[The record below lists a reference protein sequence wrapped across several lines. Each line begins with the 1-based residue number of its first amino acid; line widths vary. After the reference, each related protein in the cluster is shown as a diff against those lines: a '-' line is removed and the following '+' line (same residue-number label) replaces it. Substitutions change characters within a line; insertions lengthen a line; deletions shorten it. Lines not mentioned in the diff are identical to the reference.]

1 MVGLAGYLNQP
12 HDQDQLER
20 SAPLQPQLRAID
32 AYNAQEALVAW
43 LRGFGVTTI
52 HTGHGPGALVSG
64 QTMVAKTR
72 GATVEE
78 AVVLP
83 LAMIAA
89 NLGPAALAEKEKSP
103 GTRAKQMAMLRSAL
117 IRADEYR
124 QKLAAA
130 KEGERPSRDL
140 ELEALAS
147 VLDRKTP
154 LLVTVNRSQDIVS
167 ALRLAAEFAIRI
179 VLDGAAE
186 SYLLV
191 DEIRRAGVP
200 VILHPTM
207 ARSFDERENL
217 SFETAARLKAAG
229 IPFALQSGYEGYV
242 PKTRVVLF
250 EAGLAAA
257 NGLAFNDALAAI
269 TIEAARILG
278 VDGRVGSLAEGKD
291 GDVALFDGDP
301 FEYTTHVTGVVI
313 EGDAGERQAQM
324 ITAPGRPRPASP
336 PLPPARPAAET
347 TAVKLSVVVPVY
359 NERYLVRDLLAR
371 VLAVEDPCLAEL
383 EVVVVDDG
391 STDGTREILR
401 QLAAGEPRLRYFEH
415 AHNQG
420 KGAAV
425 RTGIAAAT
433 GDLTL
438 FQDADLEYDPR
449 DYPRLVRPFLEDGA
463 DVVYGSR
470 FLAADRRRVLHYRHA
485 RINRF
490 LTGMSNFFTDL
501 DLTDMET
508 CYKVFRTELL
518 KSIPLRSNDFALE
531 PEITAKIAKR
541 GFRIFEVPISYL
553 GRTYLEGK
561 KIGWRDGLK
570 AIAHDDPLLAGR
582 RRLRPR
588 RIRLAHPHQPR
599 ESAAVQPLDG
609 GRGPPACRRPGA
621 RDRRRHRQHH
631 RLAPAARQLGGERHQ
646 SQLPPL
652 PAEPHDGEALP
663 RGRERSTSSAA
674 RISPPCAAA
683 STP

>member
-1 MVGLAGYLNQP
+1 MILRPQGLSALAFFAATMAASTPPAATAQTVAIRAETVHTMTGAQIADGVIVIREGKIERVGPASETPVPEGVRLLTAKVATPGLVDAHSVVGLAGYLNQP

-20 SAPLQPQLRAID
+20 SAPVQPQLRAID

-78 AVVLP
+78 AVILP

-130 KEGERPSRDL
+130 KEGERPARDL

-313 EGDAGERQAQM
+313 EGE
-324 ITAPGRPRPASP
+324 
-336 PLPPARPAAET
+336 
-347 TAVKLSVVVPVY
+347 
-359 NERYLVRDLLAR
+359 LVSD
-371 VLAVEDPCLAEL
+371 
-383 EVVVVDDG
+383 
-391 STDGTREILR
+391 
-401 QLAAGEPRLRYFEH
+401 
-415 AHNQG
+415 
-420 KGAAV
+420 
-425 RTGIAAAT
+425 
-433 GDLTL
+433 
-438 FQDADLEYDPR
+438 
-449 DYPRLVRPFLEDGA
+449 
-463 DVVYGSR
+463 
-470 FLAADRRRVLHYRHA
+470 
-485 RINRF
+485 
-490 LTGMSNFFTDL
+490 
-501 DLTDMET
+501 
-508 CYKVFRTELL
+508 
-518 KSIPLRSNDFALE
+518 
-531 PEITAKIAKR
+531 
-541 GFRIFEVPISYL
+541 
-553 GRTYLEGK
+553 
-561 KIGWRDGLK
+561 
-570 AIAHDDPLLAGR
+570 
-582 RRLRPR
+582 
-588 RIRLAHPHQPR
+588 
-599 ESAAVQPLDG
+599 
-609 GRGPPACRRPGA
+609 
-621 RDRRRHRQHH
+621 RHR
-631 RLAPAARQLGGERHQ
+631 
-646 SQLPPL
+646 
-652 PAEPHDGEALP
+652 
-663 RGRERSTSSAA
+663 
-674 RISPPCAAA
+674 
-683 STP
+683 